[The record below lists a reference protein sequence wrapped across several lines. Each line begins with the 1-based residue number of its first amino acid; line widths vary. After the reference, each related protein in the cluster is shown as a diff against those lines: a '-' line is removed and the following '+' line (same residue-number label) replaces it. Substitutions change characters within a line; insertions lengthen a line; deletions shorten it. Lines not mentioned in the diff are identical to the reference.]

1 MKTPA
6 ALPKPTPRLPVLA
19 QPVRRDGRD
28 EAGPLPGGPGVAPAR
43 STCAGLTGPARSMC
57 YAAL

>member
-6 ALPKPTPRLPVLA
+6 GLPKPTPRLPVLA
-19 QPVRRDGRD
+19 PPVRRDGRD
-28 EAGPLPGGPGVAPAR
+28 EAGTLSGSPGVVPAR
-43 STCAGLTGPARSMC
+43 SACAGLTGPARGMC

>member
-6 ALPKPTPRLPVLA
+6 ALPRITPRLPVLA
-19 QPVRRDGRD
+19 PPVRRDGQA
-28 EAGPLPGGPGVAPAR
+28 EAGRLPGDPGVAPAR
-43 STCAGLTGPARSMC
+43 SVCADLTGAARGMC